1 MGNTYRMTVEE
12 NIFYAKRNVV
22 DSIWK
27 EANIEG
33 IDVTFP
39 EAKSIFEGCA
49 VAGLSIDDTIAVNN
63 LKRAWRF
70 LFEHI
75 DAPVDLAFVS
85 EMNKIVGEQIVV
97 DAGTL
102 RVHDVKIGGTSWK
115 PQLPDYDAACSM
127 IERAVAGKSGE
138 DRALRMF
145 CLLCRAQLFPDGN
158 KRTAQ
163 LVANK
168 LLIEDGAGV
177 LAVPVEEKPKFEEL
191 LLGYY
196 ETNESENLRR
206 FLTKTS
212 VDGIKRI

>member
-1 MGNTYRMTVEE
+1 MRGTYHMTVEE
-12 NIFYAKRNVV
+12 NVFYAKRNVV

-33 IDVTFP
+33 IGVTFP
-39 EAKSIFEGCA
+39 DTKSIFEGRA

-75 DAPVDLAFVS
+75 DVPVDLAFVR
-85 EMNKIVGEQIVV
+85 EVNKIVGEQIVV

-102 RVHDVKIGGTSWK
+102 RVYDVKIGGTSWK
-115 PQLPDYDAACSM
+115 PQMPDYDAACSM
-127 IERAVAGKSGE
+127 IGQAVADGSGE

-177 LAVPVEEKPKFEEL
+177 LAVPVEEKSRFEEFL
-191 LLGYY
+191 LDYY
-196 ETNESENLRR
+196 ETGESEDLRR
-206 FLTKTS
+206 FLAKTS
-212 VDGIKRI
+212 IDGIER